1 MTAKKKTIARRCSNC
16 GAQAAR
22 EIRRDELYGQ
32 GSQAVII
39 ENVPMIHCF
48 DCGMT
53 YLEPT
58 VIRAIDE
65 ICAHPE
71 QHTRAEYRPIAK
83 IA

>member
-1 MTAKKKTIARRCSNC
+1 MPAKKKNPARICSNC
-16 GAQAAR
+16 GARAAR
-22 EIRRDELYGQ
+22 EIRRDEIYGQ
-32 GSQAVII
+32 GQTAVII
-39 ENVPMIHCF
+39 ENVPMIQCYN
-48 DCGMT
+48 CGMI